1 MAELHANISPRSAPL
16 EACGTVSD
24 EAEQLQTLARRMSVV
39 HLRQR
44 LGIESEGGQH
54 VFGYGRNFFH
64 PENWFSM
71 HSLLRKG
78 LRLLLLEE
86 RGRRNTLAVRLMHN
100 RVQLAGLPESFAGFR
115 ILHLSDL
122 HLDVSA
128 AFVQRLVERVSTLEY
143 DLCVIT
149 GDFRF
154 RTHGSYAAALA
165 GMAQLMPQLSGPVY
179 GVLGNH
185 DCIRMV
191 PGLEAMGIKML
202 LNESVVV
209 RRGEDELH
217 LAGVDDPHYYRVDN
231 LERACGDIA
240 PGALAVLLSHSPEI
254 YKQVAHTGVSLMLC
268 GHTHGGQIRLP
279 GGIPLMTNAQCPRR
293 FCGGPWRHCRLQ
305 GYTSLGTGS
314 SIIAARFNCPPEMTI
329 HHLQAA
335 PS

>member
-1 MAELHANISPRSAPL
+1 MGAI
-16 EACGTVSD
+16 
-24 EAEQLQTLARRMSVV
+24 

-64 PENWFSM
+64 PENWFSI
-71 HSLLRKG
+71 HSLLRKM
-78 LRLLLLEE
+78 LRLLWLEE
-86 RGRRNTLAVRLMHN
+86 RARRNTLAVRLTHN
-100 RVQLAGLPESFAGFR
+100 RLQLAGLPESFEGFR

-122 HLDVSA
+122 HLDVSDT
-128 AFVQRLVERVSTLEY
+128 FVQTLVERVQALEY

-154 RTHGSYAAALA
+154 RTHGAYEAALA

-191 PGLEAMGIKML
+191 PGLEALGLRML
-202 LNESVVV
+202 LNESVVL
-209 RRGEDELH
+209 RRGEDEIH
-217 LAGVDDPHYYRVDN
+217 LAGIDDPHYYRVDN
-231 LERACGDIA
+231 LERACGDIP
-240 PGALAVLLSHSPEI
+240 PGAVAVLLSHSPEI
-254 YKQVAHTGVSLMLC
+254 YKQVAHAGIALMLC

-279 GGIPLMTNAQCPRR
+279 GGIPLMTNADCPRR
-293 FCGGPWRHCRLQ
+293 FCAGPWRHCHLQ

-329 HHLQAA
+329 HHLHAV
-335 PS
+335 PSQ